1 MKPDFHTDRK
11 SDLQITAKS
20 IRSESVEKAEMEK
33 QNMDGDFATTNIFY
47 TCGYESGYEIGYEA
61 GLKEW
66 RDTLL
71 EDAKKLGPEI
81 YLAVIRSI

>member
-1 MKPDFHTDRK
+1 
-11 SDLQITAKS
+11 
-20 IRSESVEKAEMEK
+20 
-33 QNMDGDFATTNIFY
+33 MDGDFATTNIFY